1 MQNVPAM
8 PDNLVS
14 VHSVSR
20 HWCGVT
26 ASLTDFTCAGR
37 VMYEVPHQASAR
49 IGMILEEVGAYRSE
63 PRLKRATACA
73 IEYKP
78 NQLNF
83 VPAGMDIWGFSED
96 IRHARDVRLSFDA
109 NALAERCHIEN
120 THVASVPD
128 LRFSD
133 ETLATL
139 MRLIGDAVS
148 DQDPGDLLY
157 GEGLITAFAARFF
170 ARSRDAAQGPSK
182 LSPAQL
188 RRVVAYLEARM
199 PLRVDLA
206 TLAAHAGLSP
216 YHFSRAFKAS
226 TGLAPYQ
233 WQLRSRIQRAQSL
246 LLTTNDSLERVAEA
260 TGFADGVHLGRTFRK
275 LTGTT
280 PAAWRRDRRG

>member
-1 MQNVPAM
+1 MQNVAAM
-8 PDNLVS
+8 PENLIS
-14 VHSVSR
+14 IHSTTR
-20 HWCGVT
+20 TWCGVT

-37 VMYEVPHQASAR
+37 VAYEVPHQASAR
-49 IGMILEEVGAYRSE
+49 VGMILEEVGAYRSE

-73 IEYKP
+73 VDYKP
-78 NQLNF
+78 QQLNF

-96 IRHARDVRLSFDA
+96 IRYARDIRLSFDA
-109 NALAERCHIEN
+109 KLLAEHFHISD
-120 THVASVPD
+120 TRAAYVPD

-139 MRLIGDAVS
+139 MRLIADAVS
-148 DQDPGDLLY
+148 DQHPGDPLY

-170 ARSRDAAQGPSK
+170 ARGRDVVPGPSK

-188 RRVVAYLEARM
+188 RRAVAYLEARM
-199 PLRVDLA
+199 PLRVELA

-233 WQLRSRIQRAQSL
+233 WQLRSRIQRAQAL
-246 LLTTNDSLERVAEA
+246 LLTTNSSLEQIAEA

-280 PAAWRRDRRG
+280 PAAWRRERRS